1 MDHCKNVTSFCA
13 PNQVINESS
22 THTYSVLSRTLDRK
36 PSLEFGFEEE
46 KFKSLGSIAFLTS
59 RRQTEIFRT
68 WGQNS
73 RVD

>member
-1 MDHCKNVTSFCA
+1 MNLQH
-13 PNQVINESS
+13 
-22 THTYSVLSRTLDRK
+22 THMRSVLSRILDRK

-46 KFKSLGSIAFLTS
+46 KFKSSGSIEFFTS
-59 RRQTEIFRT
+59 RSRTEIFRN